1 MVAVFW
7 STWSLTTQ
15 VRLELGWLRGRLRA
29 WSQVLL
35 LQLPGGPLI
44 IQVIFRSFVALWCRV
59 TIAPA
64 WCDGLL
70 LSQDL
75 GKGQEGTKAYYCI
88 WRDCYSPNIMPF

>member
-1 MVAVFW
+1 MVIDHTGEMSWAG
-7 STWSLTTQ
+7 SGADS
-15 VRLELGWLRGRLRA
+15 ELGPR
-29 WSQVLL
+29 VLL

-44 IQVIFRSFVALWCRV
+44 IQVIFRSFVALWSRV